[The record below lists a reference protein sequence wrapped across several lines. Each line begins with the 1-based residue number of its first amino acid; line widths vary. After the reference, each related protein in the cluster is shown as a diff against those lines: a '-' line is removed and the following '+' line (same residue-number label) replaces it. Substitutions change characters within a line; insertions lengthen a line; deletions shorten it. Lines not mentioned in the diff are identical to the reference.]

1 MLSLSMRTHTF
12 SPWAIFFVA
21 VWKYTVYLDVL
32 CWYWSP
38 CSTRILILY
47 VQVCTGCRGLT
58 PLMILAMLLLRS
70 ASWPW
75 DSWVGEGGG
84 RRSLNLCQI
93 FFFLNNGVT
102 KRMPCVLIFIHTF
115 LMNFFFF
122 FFAINGQGRHKI
134 QSSSS
139 WLWEEMWMLCV
150 LACVDYVSSICATSI
165 LLSYQFDHLASVVE
179 PQLSSPGTVMRH
191 SYLPP
196 HPHLPE
202 TQIQIY
208 LPLHHSTPL
217 A

>member
-1 MLSLSMRTHTF
+1 MLILIPMQHSNS
-12 SPWAIFFVA
+12 
-21 VWKYTVYLDVL
+21 YTVCPGLHWLQGANTANDFSHAPAAFSITTLRQL
-32 CWYWSP
+32 C
-38 CSTRILILY
+38 
-47 VQVCTGCRGLT
+47 
-58 PLMILAMLLLRS
+58 
-70 ASWPW
+70 
-75 DSWVGEGGG
+75 GGG
-84 RRSLNLCQI
+84 RGSEEFEPVPD
-93 FFFLNNGVT
+93 FFFFYNGVT

-150 LACVDYVSSICATSI
+150 LACVYYVSSICATSI

-202 TQIQIY
+202 TQIQIH